1 MKTRKKSIFKPVAWL
16 DKNLLF
22 VLSAFLLVFIPLY
35 PKWPLLDLVP
45 GYIVRLRL
53 EDLLVAAVF
62 LIVLIQVLRK
72 KVRLLPNPL
81 LIPIGIYLAV
91 GFLSLLSGVFITHTI
106 PMQTIH
112 IGKAVL
118 HYLRRVEYFSL
129 FFIFYASV
137 RTIKQVKTIV
147 YLLGITAIA
156 VSLYGFGQKYFG
168 WPVYST
174 MNREFAKGWRLVLTQ
189 YARVP
194 STFAGHYDLA
204 AFLAFF
210 MTIFAG
216 LFLFLRKSFLKIFL
230 IIVFIFSF
238 FILILTAS
246 RTSFISYLIGI
257 SAVIVLLSFRA
268 KKPVLWGLSRWIT
281 ITSLSL
287 LVMFF
292 YGDLSERF
300 ANFFKFDMISDYV
313 FGTLIREK
321 LFGYKKEDL
330 KFIQLNNDL
339 SLVYSRSDIPPK
351 VVGQGRDQKLP
362 PDVYEDI
369 PDYIG
374 TDSARATK
382 SGALIEVDGE
392 FKSASEAGEATPGA
406 AVMVPR
412 DYSDTAFVVGLSS
425 AIRFDALWP
434 MAIKGFLK
442 NPLLGSGY
450 STLNKIRVSDFT
462 EAESTDNDYLR
473 ALGETGLLGFIA
485 FFGIIAVMFKIIFTS
500 LPKIKDR
507 FSYALTVGFIGGT
520 IALLIN
526 ALYIDVFEASKI
538 AFMFWGMAGILLV
551 VLKLQVKNEI
561 KQ

>member
-1 MKTRKKSIFKPVAWL
+1 MKTRKKPTFRPFIWL

-22 VLSAFLLVFIPLY
+22 ILSVFLLVFIPLY

-53 EDLLVAAVF
+53 EDLLIGAVF
-62 LIVLIQVLRK
+62 LILLIQVLRK
-72 KVRLLPNPL
+72 KVSLLPNPL
-81 LIPIGIYLAV
+81 ILPIGIYLVV
-91 GFLSLLSGVFITHTI
+91 GFLSLLSGIFITHTI

-137 RTIKQVKTIV
+137 RTLKQVKTIV
-147 YLLGITAIA
+147 YILGITAIA
-156 VSLYGFGQKYFG
+156 VSLYGFGQKYLS

-216 LFLFLRKSFLKIFL
+216 LFLFLRKSFLKTFL
-230 IIVFIFSF
+230 IIVFILSF
-238 FILILTAS
+238 FVLILTAS
-246 RTSFISYLIGI
+246 RTSFIAYLIGI
-257 SAVIVLLSFRA
+257 SVVIVLLAFRA
-268 KKPVLWGLSRWIT
+268 KKPILWGLTRFIT
-281 ITSLSL
+281 IISLSL

-300 ANFFKFDMISDYV
+300 ANFFKFDMISNYV

-321 LFGYKKEDL
+321 LLGYEDGDL
-330 KFIQLNNDL
+330 QFVQLNNDL

-351 VVGQGRDQKLP
+351 VVNKGGQKLP
-362 PDVYEDI
+362 PGVYEDI
-369 PDYIG
+369 PDYVG
-374 TDSARATK
+374 TESAYATR
-382 SGALIEVDGE
+382 SGAQVEVDGK
-392 FKSASEAGEATPGA
+392 FVDASRAGEATAGA
-406 AVMVPR
+406 VVAVPR

-450 STLNKIRVSDFT
+450 STLNKKRVSDFT

-485 FFGIIAVMFKIIFTS
+485 FFAIIAVMFKTIFTS

-520 IALLIN
+520 VALLVN

-551 VLKLQVKNEI
+551 VLKLQVKNET